1 MVGNAEQSSVSPGKV
16 GRYFTVVSLLP
27 SVVLV
32 VYIVLLARTGAWTG
46 PVNLS
51 AAVAGFDLGSVALV
65 GTASLLMALTLNPL
79 QFALIQSF
87 EGYWGDTRLGRDLHL
102 LRLRH
107 HRRRK
112 AWLDHQH
119 EQADRELGRYDNGVE
134 DVSAPDE
141 ALALSITVN
150 ETGRL
155 SGYYPKKFE
164 DMLPTRLGNVL
175 RRYERSVGST
185 YGLDL
190 IPSTPRLAMV
200 GQQRE
205 VDYVQDQRVQL
216 ELAVRTSFLSLVAV
230 AVTVAFMWRH
240 GFWLLL
246 ALGPYLVA
254 YLSYRG
260 AVVLAHEYGTALA
273 VLLELNRFTLYEK
286 LHHPVQDRARDEV
299 RANKNLMDAFRYEPK
314 VDLRYEHPV
323 TTTAVAT
330 PTPPPDNDEIP

>member
-1 MVGNAEQSSVSPGKV
+1 MAGNAEQASVGPGKV
-16 GRYFTVVSLLP
+16 GRYFTVVSFLP
-27 SVVLV
+27 SAVLV
-32 VYIVLLARTGAWTG
+32 AYVVFLIRTGAWTG

-51 AAVAGFDLGSVALV
+51 AVAVGFDLGSVALV
-65 GTASLLMALTLNPL
+65 GIASLLVALTLNPL
-79 QFALIQSF
+79 QFALIQLF
-87 EGYWGDTRLGRDLHL
+87 EGYWGVTKLGHDLQL

-112 AWLDHQH
+112 AWLERQH
-119 EQADRELGRYDNGVE
+119 KHADRGLERYGGVE
-134 DVSAPDE
+134 DASAPDE
-141 ALALSITVN
+141 ALALSITAN
-150 ETGRL
+150 ETDRL
-155 SGYYPKKFE
+155 IGYYPKKFE
-164 DMLPTRLGNVL
+164 DVLPTRLGNVL
-175 RRYERSVGST
+175 RRYERNVGST

-190 IPSTPRLAMV
+190 ILSAPRLAMV

-205 VDYVQDQRVQL
+205 VDYVQNQRVQL

-286 LHHPVQDRARDEV
+286 LHHPVPDRPLVEV
-299 RANKNLMDAFRYEPK
+299 RQNEKLMEAFRYEPK

-323 TTTAVAT
+323 TTTADTAA
-330 PTPPPDNDEIP
+330 TPPPDNDETP